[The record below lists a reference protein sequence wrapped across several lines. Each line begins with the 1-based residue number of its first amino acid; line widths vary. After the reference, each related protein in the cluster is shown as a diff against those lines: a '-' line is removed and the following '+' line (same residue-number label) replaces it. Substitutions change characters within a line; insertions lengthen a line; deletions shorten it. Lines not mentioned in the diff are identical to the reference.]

1 MEKRKLL
8 LSIMVVGM
16 FGSAA
21 LALAPMGPPVAGLS
35 QGEYNA
41 GFGYAFSK
49 MKLGVSGPVNPTT
62 GEAVLVVRSNM
73 YYGCLGYGISD
84 DWNIYGAAGVAD
96 ADFNGEGNGTNFDG
110 NRQFGFAVGT
120 KKTLA
125 ENGKTK
131 WGVLAQYS
139 RGKSEDNMIAG
150 SGTTLANGAHSLS
163 SGANDMELTWYAIQ
177 LALGPTCQVSDN
189 VCVYGGPFLHL
200 VEGDLDVHASRYE
213 YELQQL
219 WELGA
224 YFGTMIYCPAS
235 NASFVAEILFT
246 RETWGFGVGGV
257 IPLP

>member
-139 RGKSEDNMIAG
+139 RGKSEDNMIT
-150 SGTTLANGAHSLS
+150 SGGTLGNGAITVA
-163 SGANDMELTWYAIQ
+163 GPAPDVELTWHAIQ
-177 LALGPTCQVSDN
+177 LALGPTVQVSDN
-189 VCVYGGPFLHL
+189 VSVYGGPFLHL
-200 VEGDLDVHASRYE
+200 VEGDLDIHASRSE
-213 YELQQL
+213 YRLRQL
-219 WELGA
+219 WELGG
-224 YFGTMIYCPAS
+224 YIGTMIYCPAS

-246 RETWGFGVGGV
+246 RETLGLGVGGV